1 MFIALARGGR
11 FGTASDPARPAVFPA
26 TRRRFRVGMAEG
38 RHGGDVRGL
47 LNWASQQSSSSLSP
61 AVSRRPSIIMSSM
74 PSASPGPALLPVDM
88 TWSLVLALTS
98 AENFRLK
105 ASRARGKQTPKPD
118 MKLLLLSTIA
128 CSMAAASGQD
138 TVSVAIGED
147 VSDRCPEG
155 QEWPGGS
162 IQECR
167 VMPGPRT
174 GRGGSVIGHCSAM
187 T

>member
-1 MFIALARGGR
+1 MIVEPGLA
-11 FGTASDPARPAVFPA
+11 
-26 TRRRFRVGMAEG
+26 
-38 RHGGDVRGL
+38 
-47 LNWASQQSSSSLSP
+47 
-61 AVSRRPSIIMSSM
+61 RRPSQQKQARLAGKIVSYVTEISRPLTRSSDP
-74 PSASPGPALLPVDM
+74 PSGSTMNDGMKVCFNTVDINRVRASLLQ
-88 TWSLVLALTS
+88 
-98 AENFRLK
+98 
-105 ASRARGKQTPKPD
+105 SRARGKQTPKPD

-167 VMPGPRT
+167 VMPGPSDGP
-174 GRGGSVIGHCSAM
+174 GRERHRPLQCDDG
-187 T
+187 